1 MKDILLDND
10 GDVIITDDIGYAAD
24 STLQHQRDILLSAKG
39 HYKDAPT
46 VGVDIASQVNE
57 SNPEQ
62 LLRSVR
68 LELTR
73 DGMRVNTVAYSNDN
87 LKIEAYYE

>member
-1 MKDILLDND
+1 MRDILLDET
-10 GDVIITDDIGYAAD
+10 GDVAITDDIGYAAN
-24 STLQHQRDILLSAKG
+24 STLQHQRDILIAAKG
-39 HYKDAPT
+39 HYKNAPA

-62 LLRSVR
+62 LLRTAM

-73 DGMRVNTVAYSNDN
+73 DGMRVNTVAVADGN

>member
-1 MKDILLDND
+1 MVDIQLDET
-10 GDVIITDDIGYAAD
+10 GDVALTDDIAYAGD
-24 STLQHQRDILLSAKG
+24 STLQHQRDILIAAKG
-39 HYKDAPT
+39 HYKEAPA
-46 VGVDIASQVNE
+46 VGVDIAMQVNE

-73 DGMRVNTVAYSNDN
+73 DGMRVNTVAVADGN

>member
-1 MKDILLDND
+1 MKDILLDDN
-10 GDVIITDDIGYAAD
+10 GDVVLTDDISYAAD
-24 STLQHQRDILLSAKG
+24 STLQHQRDILVTAKG
-39 HYKDAPT
+39 HYKNAPQ

-62 LLRSVR
+62 LLRATR

-73 DGMRVNTVAYSNDN
+73 DGMRVDTVAYSNGN